1 MDFNKLTKEEL
12 ITELEHKTALLN
24 QFLNEK
30 EEETLL
36 KFSWTGNLGHWYW
49 DVRKNI
55 VQFNPLK
62 IKAIGYDPSEFSEPI
77 GFQFFT
83 EKLHPDDYEQVMQ
96 NMRDHLS
103 GLSSVYEV
111 EYRIKAKDGSWK
123 YYHDRGKITQYDAN
137 GKPLLLAGI
146 VFDITK
152 KKEAEQTL
160 MESEKKLR
168 ELVATKDRFFSILA
182 QDLKS
187 PFNILLG
194 FSDVLHVSSQK
205 GDYQKTELYAGLIH
219 ETAQQTY
226 SLLENLLEW
235 SNSQRGKTQFEPA
248 IIDLKPLIDDTTKLL
263 QNIAETKNITLENK
277 ISSNIVAFADG
288 NMLTT
293 VVRNLVSNAI
303 KFTNPGGIIK
313 IEALF
318 DDTKTDILITD
329 NGIGME
335 KEVLDKLFKIEHS
348 VSTPGT
354 NDETGTGLGLILCK
368 ELIDKHNGSIQ
379 VESSLGKGSCFTISL
394 PMAK

>member
-182 QDLKS
+182 HDLKS